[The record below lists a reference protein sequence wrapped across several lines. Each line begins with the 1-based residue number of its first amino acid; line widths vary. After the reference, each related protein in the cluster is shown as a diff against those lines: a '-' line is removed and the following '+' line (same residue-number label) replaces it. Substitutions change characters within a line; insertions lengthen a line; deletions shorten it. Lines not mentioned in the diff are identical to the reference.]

1 MIHLIKMDCLRK
13 KWKKTVKFDQGDQ
26 CGPSDIYI
34 LKKVNGS
41 TIGIPV
47 YPKHEK
53 NKKIVSMKE
62 LFCCC
67 SEHQTS

>member
-53 NKKIVSMKE
+53 KKENCFNERIF
-62 LFCCC
+62 LLLL
-67 SEHQTS
+67 